1 MKSNSSILRQSIL
14 TLGVCASLV
23 VGTLGFSAS
32 AEARVPEKGSGP
44 AYYRCLGIQGKF
56 DSASE
61 LRDRA
66 TSLKERYYWLDV
78 MDAAR
83 AEWSQYGCDVMY
95 GNIAWIVK
103 QLPSFEPGSH
113 LGSLDGVPA
122 PLTLSSQPSP
132 PVDGGVI
139 IN

>member
-1 MKSNSSILRQSIL
+1 SFLKHGILA
-14 TLGVCASLV
+14 LGVCAALAA
-23 VGTLGFSAS
+23 GTLGFGAS
-32 AEARVPEKGSGP
+32 AEARVPEKRNGP
-44 AYYRCLGIQGKF
+44 AYYKCLGIQGKF

-61 LRDRA
+61 LRERA

-83 AEWSQYGCDVMY
+83 AEWKQYGCDILY

-103 QLPSFEPGSH
+103 QLPTLEPGQH
-113 LGSLDGVPA
+113 LGSVDGHVT
-122 PLTLSSQPSP
+122 PLTQTASQPSIG
-132 PVDGGVI
+132 VDGGVI